1 MTDMSRLR
9 IDFAGVHF
17 KNPIIPASGTFGY
30 GREFEE
36 FYPLSELGGI
46 SVKGT
51 TGQRRTGNL
60 PPRIAETPSGML
72 NSVGLQ
78 NPGID
83 HFIADFYCHAAK
95 LIIELDG
102 SQHYEEQ
109 GIERDKERT
118 AILEQYGLN
127 VIRFSNLEIKQNFQ
141 GVCTAIDLAVKE
153 RMNSLSHLR

>member
-1 MTDMSRLR
+1 MPPANSEGFLLRYNHNKALVPNAKDLRKNMTKEERRLWYDYLR
-9 IDFAGVHF
+9 KQEVRFVRQ
-17 KNPIIPASGTFGY
+17 KIIGKY
-30 GREFEE
+30 
-36 FYPLSELGGI
+36 I
-46 SVKGT
+46 V
-51 TGQRRTGNL
+51 
-60 PPRIAETPSGML
+60 
-72 NSVGLQ
+72 
-78 NPGID
+78 
-83 HFIADFYCHAAK
+83 DFYCAKAK
-95 LIIELDG
+95 LVIELDG